1 MGVLQHAR
9 WGATRNFRG
18 FPEMLRAPE
27 FRGSPGNAAGTR
39 NFASGEDSLALRLGS
54 ELPVRRH
61 PEFRGSPGAPNVAAR
76 SPCLCTETGPI
87 HR

>member
-1 MGVLQHAR
+1 MVMTGDGRFAAR
-9 WGATRNFRG
+9 LWGRH
-18 FPEMLRAPE
+18 PE
-27 FRGSPGNAAGTR
+27 FRGSPGDAAGTR
-39 NFASGEDSLALRLGS
+39 NFAFGEDSLALRLGS

-76 SPCLCTETGPI
+76 SPCRGTETGPI

>member
-1 MGVLQHAR
+1 MTGDGRFAACPLGRH
-9 WGATRNFRG
+9 
-18 FPEMLRAPE
+18 PE
-27 FRGSPGNAAGTR
+27 FRGSPGDAAGTR
-39 NFASGEDSLALRLGS
+39 NFAFGEDSLALRLGS

>member
-1 MGVLQHAR
+1 MTGDGRFAAR
-9 WGATRNFRG
+9 LLGRH
-18 FPEMLRAPE
+18 PE
-27 FRGSPGNAAGTR
+27 FRGSPGDAAGTR
-39 NFASGEDSLALRLGS
+39 NFASGKDSLALRLGRWR
-54 ELPVRRH
+54 PGRRH